1 MIVIKDKKDMET
13 APDTFLKNIPYKL
26 MGKYDGLNFV
36 DKDVRVLSVQFS
48 KVGAKTYSA
57 FPNLEWIIARSHGTD
72 NINLDECDKR
82 GIGVISTKP
91 YAKSTARWIKQ
102 FLQLEDIIGF
112 IGHGAIASNINVF
125 NNIIYNTQS
134 SRDELITLAKNVDT
148 LVITIPQTP
157 ETKHIIGEDV
167 LSVFSGKIISVG
179 RWDIIDNEAL
189 LKYID
194 RINYAVIDTLGKTK
208 QQELLA
214 TGKILYTKHTAWE
227 YKFAYDE
234 KYFQQLETFIND
246 CLNNNVK
253 NPDLMRRRVVTLW
266 D

>member
-82 GIGVISTKP
+82 GIGVVSTKP
-91 YAKSTARWIKQ
+91 YDKSTARWIKQ

-112 IGHGAIASNINVF
+112 IGHGAIASN
-125 NNIIYNTQS
+125 
-134 SRDELITLAKNVDT
+134 KNVDT

-234 KYFQQLETFIND
+234 KYFQQLETVIND